1 MTGANPKKPFDFG
14 VHACING
21 NWLFCA
27 AKQGGLVMNAVLAA
41 GGILY
46 IFGQADLPG
55 KIIVVVLC
63 LGSAFTWSVM
73 LTKWQQLRRART
85 TGESFLAQFRRER
98 DPLHLFINNYEIV
111 DCPLYDIYHF
121 GASEVSAQFGNSG
134 TPRKVAG
141 GYKAFGDSGGSTLTA
156 VDTDVNVAERT
167 VVNLD
172 TLRGALG
179 RAIDA
184 EVMKLESQVSVLSTA
199 VTGGPFLGLLG
210 SSWGVMSVFAAIG
223 EYGTVRLGAV
233 APGISAA
240 LLATVVGLLVAVPS
254 LFAYNWLAQ
263 RIRHSTMQMESF
275 ADEFVNA
282 VEHNYVTN

>member
-1 MTGANPKKPFDFG
+1 
-14 VHACING
+14 
-21 NWLFCA
+21 
-27 AKQGGLVMNAVLAA
+27 MNVVLAT
-41 GGILY
+41 GLLY
-46 IFGQADLPG
+46 SFQQAEVQG
-55 KIIVVVLC
+55 KVIVVLLM
-63 LGSAFTWSVM
+63 LGSALTWSVM
-73 LTKWQQLRRART
+73 LTKSQQLRRSRL
-85 TGESFLAQFRRER
+85 TGNGFLAQFRHER
-98 DPLHLFINNYEIV
+98 DPLHLFINNYEIAE
-111 DCPLYDIYHF
+111 CPLYNIYRM
-121 GASEVSAQFGNSG
+121 GAEEVSAQFGNGNS
-134 TPRKVAG
+134 PRKVAG
-141 GYKAFGDSGGSTLTA
+141 GYKAFGGGSAAALAT
-156 VDTDVNVAERT
+156 VDADVSVAEKA

-184 EVMKLESQVSVLSTA
+184 EVMKLESHVSILSTA

-210 SSWGVMSVFAAIG
+210 SAWGVMSVFSAMG

-263 RIRHSTMQMESF
+263 RIRHSTMEMESF
-275 ADEFVNA
+275 AEEFVNA

>member
-1 MTGANPKKPFDFG
+1 
-14 VHACING
+14 
-21 NWLFCA
+21 
-27 AKQGGLVMNAVLAA
+27 MNVVLAA

-46 IFGQADLPG
+46 IFGQADWPG
-55 KIIVVVLC
+55 KVIVVILC
-63 LGSAFTWSVM
+63 LGSAYTWSVM
-73 LTKWQQLRRART
+73 LTKWQQLRRARG

-98 DPLHLFINNYEIV
+98 DPLHLFINNFEV
-111 DCPLYDIYHF
+111 PECPLYNIYRL
-121 GASEVSAQFGNSG
+121 GAEEVSTQFGNG
-134 TPRKVAG
+134 ADTRKVAG
-141 GYKAFGDSGGSTLTA
+141 GYKSFGGGATTLTA
-156 VDTDVNVAERT
+156 VDSDVSVADRT

-210 SSWGVMSVFAAIG
+210 SSWGVMSVFAAMG

-263 RIRHSTMQMESF
+263 RIRHATMEMESF
-275 ADEFVNA
+275 AEEFVNA

>member
-1 MTGANPKKPFDFG
+1 
-14 VHACING
+14 
-21 NWLFCA
+21 
-27 AKQGGLVMNAVLAA
+27 MNVVLAA
-41 GGILY
+41 GGIFY

-55 KIIVVVLC
+55 KVIVVLLC

-73 LTKWQQLRRART
+73 LTKWQQLRRARRSS
-85 TGESFLAQFRRER
+85 EAFLGQFRRES
-98 DPLHLFINNYEIV
+98 DPLHLFINNFEV
-111 DCPLYDIYHF
+111 ADCPFYSIYRM
-121 GASEVSAQFGNSG
+121 GAEEVSTQFGNPDKRGLSG
-134 TPRKVAG
+134 RKASGRYKSFAG
-141 GYKAFGDSGGSTLTA
+141 SGGGTSTLVA
-156 VDTDVNVAERT
+156 VDTEAAVDERA
-167 VVNLD
+167 VINLD

-210 SSWGVMSVFAAIG
+210 SSWGVMSVFAAMG

-263 RIRHSTMQMESF
+263 RIRHATMEMESF
-275 ADEFVNA
+275 AEEFVNA

>member
-1 MTGANPKKPFDFG
+1 
-14 VHACING
+14 
-21 NWLFCA
+21 
-27 AKQGGLVMNAVLAA
+27 MNAVLAA
-41 GGILY
+41 GGILSIY
-46 IFGQADLPG
+46 AQADLPG
-55 KIIVVVLC
+55 KVIVILLC
-63 LGSAFTWSVM
+63 LGSAYTWSVM
-73 LTKWQQLRRART
+73 LTKSGQLNRARR

-98 DPLHLFINNYEIV
+98 DPLHLFINNYEV
-111 DCPLYDIYHF
+111 ADCPLYNIYHL
-121 GASEVSAQFGNSG
+121 GAEEVSAQFGNG
-134 TPRKVAG
+134 GNLRKVAG
-141 GYKAFGDSGGSTLTA
+141 GYKSFGGGGPATLTA
-156 VDTDVNVAERT
+156 VDTDVSVAERT

-179 RAIDA
+179 RAIDS

-210 SSWGVMSVFAAIG
+210 SAWGVMSVFAAMG

-263 RIRHSTMQMESF
+263 RIRHATMEMECF
-275 ADEFVNA
+275 AEEFVNA

>member
-1 MTGANPKKPFDFG
+1 
-14 VHACING
+14 
-21 NWLFCA
+21 
-27 AKQGGLVMNAVLAA
+27 MNAVLAT
-41 GGILY
+41 GLLY
-46 IFGQADLPG
+46 SFQQADVQG
-55 KIIVVVLC
+55 KVIVLLLT
-63 LGSAFTWSVM
+63 LGSALTWSVM
-73 LTKWQQLRRART
+73 LTKSQQLNRARK
-85 TGESFLAQFRRER
+85 TGDSFLGQFRRER
-98 DPLHLFINNYEIV
+98 DPLHLFINNYEMTE
-111 DCPLYDIYHF
+111 CPLYNIYRM
-121 GASEVSAQFGNSG
+121 GAEEVSTQFGNG
-134 TPRKVAG
+134 NQPRKVAG
-141 GYKAFGDSGGSTLTA
+141 GYKAFGGSGTTTLAA
-156 VDTDVNVAERT
+156 VDSELAIADRT

-184 EVMKLESQVSVLSTA
+184 EVMKLESHVSILSTA

-210 SSWGVMSVFAAIG
+210 SAWGVMSVFAAMG

-263 RIRHSTMQMESF
+263 RIRHSTMEMESF
-275 ADEFVNA
+275 AEEFVNA

>member
-1 MTGANPKKPFDFG
+1 
-14 VHACING
+14 
-21 NWLFCA
+21 
-27 AKQGGLVMNAVLAA
+27 MNAVLAA
-41 GGILY
+41 GGILS
-46 IFGQADLPG
+46 IFAQADLPG
-55 KIIVVVLC
+55 KVIVLLLC

-73 LTKWQQLRRART
+73 LTKSQQLNRARR

-98 DPLHLFINNYEIV
+98 DPLHLFINNYEV
-111 DCPLYDIYHF
+111 ADCPLYNIYRL
-121 GASEVSAQFGNSG
+121 GAEEVSAQFGNGSSL
-134 TPRKVAG
+134 RKVAG
-141 GYKAFGDSGGSTLTA
+141 GYKAFGGSGPGTLAA
-156 VDTDVNVAERT
+156 VDSDVSVAERT

-172 TLRGALG
+172 TLRGAVG
-179 RAIDA
+179 RAIDT

-210 SSWGVMSVFAAIG
+210 SAWGVMSVFAAMG

-263 RIRHSTMQMESF
+263 RIRHSTMEMESF
-275 ADEFVNA
+275 AEEFVNA
-282 VEHNYVTN
+282 IEHNYMTN

>member
-1 MTGANPKKPFDFG
+1 
-14 VHACING
+14 
-21 NWLFCA
+21 
-27 AKQGGLVMNAVLAA
+27 MNVVLAA

-46 IFGQADLPG
+46 IFGQADWPG
-55 KIIVVVLC
+55 KVIVVILC

-73 LTKWQQLRRART
+73 LTKWQQLRRARGS
-85 TGESFLAQFRRER
+85 GESFLAQFRRER
-98 DPLHLFINNYEIV
+98 DPLHLFINNFEV
-111 DCPLYDIYHF
+111 AECPLYSIYRM
-121 GASEVSAQFGNSG
+121 GAEEVSTQFGNG
-134 TPRKVAG
+134 AEPRKVAG
-141 GYKAFGDSGGSTLTA
+141 GYKSFGSSGTAILTTVDS
-156 VDTDVNVAERT
+156 DVSVAERT

-210 SSWGVMSVFAAIG
+210 SSWGVMSVFAAMG

-263 RIRHSTMQMESF
+263 RIRHATMEMESF
-275 ADEFVNA
+275 AEEFVNA

>member
-1 MTGANPKKPFDFG
+1 
-14 VHACING
+14 
-21 NWLFCA
+21 
-27 AKQGGLVMNAVLAA
+27 
-41 GGILY
+41 
-46 IFGQADLPG
+46 
-55 KIIVVVLC
+55 
-63 LGSAFTWSVM
+63 M
-73 LTKWQQLRRART
+73 LTKSQQLSRTRR

-98 DPLHLFINNYEIV
+98 DPLHLFINNYEV
-111 DCPLYDIYHF
+111 ADCPLYNIYRL
-121 GASEVSAQFGNSG
+121 GAEEVSAQFGNGGSL
-134 TPRKVAG
+134 RKVAG
-141 GYKAFGDSGGSTLTA
+141 GYKAFGGSGPATLTA
-156 VDTDVNVAERT
+156 VDSDVSVAERT

-179 RAIDA
+179 RAIDT
-184 EVMKLESQVSVLSTA
+184 EVMRLESRVSVLSTA

-210 SSWGVMSVFAAIG
+210 SSWGVMSVFAAMG

-263 RIRHSTMQMESF
+263 RIRHATMEMESF
-275 ADEFVNA
+275 AEEFVNA